1 MRWGTQS
8 FFPVYTW
15 ISTQQS
21 VGAGSFIYLYSL
33 SDSSESSLEDIKPTV
48 LKESQV
54 TVEKDSS
61 VDLYCLGVGHPA
73 TMTYVWTIGD
83 GVALDFSNGIVQS
96 DFGRQVT
103 ISKAASADAGLYKC
117 SCSNTE
123 GNTDSYITLKVKESS
138 KKFGILA
145 NY

>member
-1 MRWGTQS
+1 M
-8 FFPVYTW
+8 
-15 ISTQQS
+15 
-21 VGAGSFIYLYSL
+21 
-33 SDSSESSLEDIKPTV
+33 EDIKPTV

-54 TVEKDSS
+54 SVEKDSS